1 MKALV
6 YTDTMETEFRDEA
19 DPVAGE
25 GEVIVDLSFCG
36 ICGSDMHAWHG
47 HDARRIPPLILG
59 HEAVGVARSGKFAGR
74 RVAMNPLM
82 TDPDC
87 EFSLSGKEHLSPSRE
102 LIGMRV
108 PGAFA
113 EAVAI
118 REQNLFALPDHL
130 SFDEAALAEPLAVC
144 VHAAKLGLARTNPEN
159 ANAIILGGGA
169 IGLLTALVLN
179 HYGIKSVQ
187 IAETNELR
195 RKMLA
200 EVTPATPYDPINNTP
215 SEQADL
221 ILDCV
226 GSGLTRKASSELTKP
241 GGTIIHVGLQDNTEG
256 LDTRRITLQEIA
268 FIGTYCYT
276 NADFAEALDM
286 LANGHISRQGWSEI
300 RPLSEGGSGFDDIHN
315 GKAVPKI
322 ILEI

>member
-6 YTDTMETEFRDEA
+6 YTNTMETEFRDEA
-19 DPVAGE
+19 DAVALE
-25 GEVIVDLSFCG
+25 GETVVDLSHCG

-47 HDARRIPPLILG
+47 HDERRIPPLILG
-59 HEAVGVARSGKFAGR
+59 HEAVGIARTGRFAGK
-74 RVAMNPLM
+74 RVALNPLM
-82 TDPDC
+82 TC
-87 EFSLSGKEHLSPSRE
+87 GTCSLCTSGNEHLCSARE

-113 EAVAI
+113 QAVAI
-118 REQNLFALPDHL
+118 RDQNLFPIPDHL

-144 VHAAKLGLARTNPEN
+144 VHAAKLGLARTGTQNVS
-159 ANAIILGGGA
+159 AVVLGGGA

-179 HYGIKSVQ
+179 QYGITDVQ

-200 EVTPATPYDPINNTP
+200 EVTRARPYNPIDETPKGTI
-215 SEQADL
+215 DL
-221 ILDCV
+221 VLDCV
-226 GSGLTRKASSELTKP
+226 GAGITRKASCDMVRP
-241 GGTIIHVGLQDNTEG
+241 GGTIIHVGLQDNAEG
-256 LDTRRITLQEIA
+256 INTRRLTLQEIA

-276 NADFAEALDM
+276 NADFQEALDL
-286 LANGHISRQGWSEI
+286 LADGRISRQGWSEI
-300 RPLSEGGSGFDDIHN
+300 RPLSQGGSGFEDIHN
-315 GKAVPKI
+315 GRAVPKI